1 MKLIN
6 MGPNVQFVEDDFD
19 CIHCFSYGSEVAAI
33 NEKEC
38 KYVEYDGPKYY
49 SRTSCKHKKMFRD
62 YYGY

>member
-6 MGPNVQFVEDDFD
+6 KGPNVQFVEDDLGD
-19 CIHCFSYGSEVAAI
+19 IHCFSYGSEVAAI
-33 NEKEC
+33 IGYKYIEYQGEKFN
-38 KYVEYDGPKYY
+38 